1 MKCRVPCSL
10 GEVIDK
16 ISILTIKLSKSSNP
30 VQRANIQKEY
40 DAIIGYKPSNQEM
53 DGLFDKL
60 LKVNTELWDLEDA
73 IRLKSKEKQYDQDY
87 INIAEAIHI
96 TNDERYQI
104 KRSINSLFQS
114 DLIEEKI
121 YHF

>member
-60 LKVNTELWDLEDA
+60 LRVNAELWDLEDA

-104 KRSINSLFQS
+104 KRSINRLFQS

-121 YHF
+121 YHY